1 MVPVFPANFRPVVH
15 SNQQTVRVPGL
26 APEQTKGRVTGSTRS
41 AQMETIGTWWTT
53 AGFAAFDRFVVGGKM
68 LLADRSHRPVA
79 GALRVS
85 AAAAANP
92 VKG

>member
-1 MVPVFPANFRPVVH
+1 
-15 SNQQTVRVPGL
+15 
-26 APEQTKGRVTGSTRS
+26 
-41 AQMETIGTWWTT
+41 METIGTWWTT
-53 AGFAAFDRFVVGGKM
+53 AGFATFDRFVVGGKM